1 MRRHETP
8 QPGFLCVVLSGAS
21 RGAEAKSVEAFRIGI
36 RGSLPS
42 LSLLVSHPSLS
53 GRASSATARV
63 VRGEELMGV
72 YNFQSRFV
80 PKILAGEKTHTIRKV
95 RVNPDKP
102 GNVLH
107 LYTGLRHKGAQLLM
121 RVPCVKIEEIEIR
134 AHVAAYDLSN
144 GDVWTR
150 FVVKIDGN
158 ELSPD
163 ECEALAR
170 RDGFPAFRDMMQF
183 WDGRLPFRGHIIH
196 WKGAA

>member
-1 MRRHETP
+1 
-8 QPGFLCVVLSGAS
+8 
-21 RGAEAKSVEAFRIGI
+21 
-36 RGSLPS
+36 
-42 LSLLVSHPSLS
+42 
-53 GRASSATARV
+53 
-63 VRGEELMGV
+63 MGV